1 MHVARRSRAKDR
13 ANRAK
18 PRGQALVEMA
28 LVLPLLLMLV
38 LGIID
43 FGAVFNSYHELR
55 SASRDGARVAV
66 VDNGC
71 FPGSVDNTPLR
82 CPAGNTVQQLANL
95 KADIRARATGLADRN
110 TIAIE
115 VCYPAILPHPLVG
128 VDNVEVRLTY
138 PASSLTGFF
147 GFLLNGITLESKAVM
162 RLEQAPT
169 FGKDP
174 SCAP

>member
-1 MHVARRSRAKDR
+1 MRTRAT
-13 ANRAK
+13 

-66 VDNGC
+66 VNNGC
-71 FPGSVDNTPLR
+71 FPGSPDNLPAR
-82 CPAGNTVQQLANL
+82 CPPGNPAQQLTNL

-115 VCYPAILPHPLVG
+115 VCYPTAPTVG
-128 VDNVEVRLTY
+128 VHNVEVRLTY

-162 RLEQAPT
+162 RLEQLPT
-169 FGKDP
+169 FGKDA
-174 SCAP
+174 SCA